1 MSQSLSQVYLHLV
14 FSTKDRYP
22 FLKNENVRN
31 ELYSYLAKTLQ
42 DRQCFPKIIG
52 GTEDHVHLL
61 FNLCSTD
68 PFSKIIGDLKRY
80 TSKWIKTKDVVYQ
93 KFSWQRGYG
102 VFSVSQSELARVQAY
117 IQNQASHHKRMNYKD
132 EFLELIKRHRINF
145 DEKYLWD

>member
-14 FSTKDRYP
+14 FSTKDRFPY
-22 FLKNENVRN
+22 LKSAEIRS

-42 DRQCFPKIIG
+42 DRQCFPKKIG
-52 GTEDHVHLL
+52 GTSDHVHLL

-80 TSKWIKTKDVVYQ
+80 SSKWIKTKGSDYQ

-102 VFSVSQSELARVQAY
+102 VFSVSQSELVRVQTY
-117 IQNQASHHKRMNYKD
+117 IENQLSHHKRMNFRD
-132 EFLELIKRHRINF
+132 EFLELVKRHKIKF
-145 DEKYLWD
+145 DERYLWD